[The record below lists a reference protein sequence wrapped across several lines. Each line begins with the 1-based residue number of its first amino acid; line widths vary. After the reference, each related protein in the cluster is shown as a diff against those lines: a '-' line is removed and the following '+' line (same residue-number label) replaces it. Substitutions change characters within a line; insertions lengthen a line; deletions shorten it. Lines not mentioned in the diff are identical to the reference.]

1 MSSEEEKLEASVK
14 YGQLE
19 SHFTGTVDEV
29 LRGVIEFIN
38 KVCPTY
44 DLASR
49 LVMTVDIKKLME
61 DLEGIIGITEEG
73 LVSTIPSS
81 ILSDKEAVRLQ
92 LIKTYL
98 GYRLA
103 KQDKETMSL
112 GDIITETRGKPGAVA
127 GRLSEMV
134 NDGLVTRAGRG
145 EYQITTLGIKDFCET
160 VLPKIKSPSKEE
172 INNWLTNT
180 GLKPI

>member
-1 MSSEEEKLEASVK
+1 VNSSEEKKLEVSVK

-19 SHFTGTVDEV
+19 SRFTGTVDEV
-29 LRGVIEFIN
+29 LRGVIGFIS
-38 KVCPTY
+38 KVYPTY

-49 LVMTVDIKKLME
+49 LVMVVDVEKLVE
-61 DLEGIIGITEEG
+61 DLEGIIAITEEG
-73 LVSTIPSS
+73 LVSTIPSDL
-81 ILSDKEAVRLQ
+81 LSDKEAIRLQ

-98 GYRLA
+98 GYRFA

-127 GRLSEMV
+127 GRLSEMAG
-134 NDGLVTRAGRG
+134 NGLVVRAGKG
-145 EYQITTLGIKDFCET
+145 EYRITTLGIKDFCDT

-172 INNWLTNT
+172 KKV
-180 GLKPI
+180 G

>member
-1 MSSEEEKLEASVK
+1 MSSEEEKLEVSVK

-19 SHFTGTVDEV
+19 SHFVGTVDEV
-29 LRGVIEFIN
+29 LRGVIGFIS

-49 LVMTVDIKKLME
+49 LVMTVDVEKLIE
-61 DLEGIIGITEEG
+61 DLEGIIAITEEG
-73 LVSTIPSS
+73 LISTIPSDL
-81 ILSDKEAVRLQ
+81 LSDKEAIRLQ
-92 LIKTYL
+92 LIKAYL

-103 KQDKETMSL
+103 RWDKETMSL
-112 GDIITETRGKPGAVA
+112 GDIITETRGKTGAVA

-134 NDGLVTRAGRG
+134 SDGLVKRVGRG

-160 VLPKIKSPSKEE
+160 VLPKIKSPSKGEKK
-172 INNWLTNT
+172 I
-180 GLKPI
+180 G

>member
-1 MSSEEEKLEASVK
+1 MSSEGETLEVSVK

-19 SHFTGTVDEV
+19 SRFTGTVDEV
-29 LRGVIEFIN
+29 LRGVIEFIS

-49 LVMTVDIKKLME
+49 LVMTVDVEKLME
-61 DLEGIIGITEEG
+61 DLEGIIAITEEG
-73 LVSTIPSS
+73 LVSTIPSD
-81 ILSDKEAVRLQ
+81 ILSDKEAIRLQ

-103 KQDKETMSL
+103 RQDKETMSL

-134 NDGLVTRAGRG
+134 SDGLVKRAGRG
-145 EYQITTLGIKDFCET
+145 EYQITTLGIKDFCER
-160 VLPKIKSPSKEE
+160 VLPKIKSPSKEGKK
-172 INNWLTNT
+172 I
-180 GLKPI
+180 G